1 MIDGFQRVLDQIR
14 AIADTEAEKGRLFE
28 RLMRTFFQ
36 QDPLY
41 RQRFSK
47 VWLWSEWAATRSDFD
62 SGDSGIISA
71 FRRIVHLSVQT
82 VTVLNNLPN
91 PFPHPEPNGEQQ

>member
-41 RQRFSK
+41 RQRFSHRRWEK
-47 VWLWSEWAATRSDFD
+47 ILSLSSRTGFSRLLVPWSAKPCTFSITRMLILAET
-62 SGDSGIISA
+62 G
-71 FRRIVHLSVQT
+71 RRLENHEL
-82 VTVLNNLPN
+82 
-91 PFPHPEPNGEQQ
+91 